1 MLRYLPEH
9 VREVLVHEYVH
20 DAQVFLD
27 SLLAAHA
34 ACELFFSTVEQVAAQ
49 LERRGISGR

>member
-1 MLRYLPEH
+1 VTLRYLPEH
-9 VREVLVHEYVH
+9 VREVLVHEYMH

-34 ACELFFSTVEQVAAQ
+34 ACELFFQHRRAGGRAA
-49 LERRGISGR
+49 